1 MPPKPTYEELEQ
13 TVKELERKAIEEKQ
27 TGEEI
32 IKRQRFLESVFYSAP
47 DAIVTL
53 DSAHRILDWNP
64 GAERLFGYRR
74 TEVVGHDLD
83 DLVARDQA
91 FVEATANTQ
100 QVLAGEILHPRETVR
115 YRKDGAPV
123 NVIAA
128 GAPIH
133 VDGELKGVVAV
144 YTDITAKKRLEA
156 QLRQADR
163 MESIGTLAGGI
174 AHDFNNLLMG
184 IQGRTSLMISDLQS
198 DHPHFE
204 HLTEIEKYV
213 LSAAELTK
221 QLLGF
226 ARGGKYEVLTSDLN
240 QLVAGTAHMFGRTK
254 KEIAIHHK
262 FQDDLWLVEVDRSQI
277 EQVLLNIYVNAW
289 QAMPGGGNLLI
300 QTENVILDLDDVK
313 PYGGKPGKF
322 VKVSITDTGIGMDSA
337 TLKRVFDP
345 FFTTKEKERG
355 TGLGLASVY
364 GIIKNHDG
372 IISVESE
379 PGQGSTFNIY
389 LPVGSPKTVS
399 KSERNEVKYLEG
411 TETILLV
418 DDEQIIIDVAVQI
431 LKKMGYKVIVAR
443 GGKEAIGIYRQQGKK
458 IALVILDLVMPD
470 LSGGEV
476 YDKLTAM
483 DPDVKVLLSSGYS
496 RDGKAGDILKRGCR
510 GFIQKPFNINELSQ
524 KLREILN

>member
-1 MPPKPTYEELEQ
+1 
-13 TVKELERKAIEEKQ
+13 VAGI
-27 TGEEI
+27 
-32 IKRQRFLESVFYSAP
+32 
-47 DAIVTL
+47 
-53 DSAHRILDWNP
+53 
-64 GAERLFGYRR
+64 AED
-74 TEVVGHDLD
+74 V
-83 DLVARDQA
+83 
-91 FVEATANTQ
+91 
-100 QVLAGEILHPRETVR
+100 
-115 YRKDGAPV
+115 
-123 NVIAA
+123 
-128 GAPIH
+128 
-133 VDGELKGVVAV
+133 
-144 YTDITAKKRLEA
+144 TAKKRLEA

-184 IQGRTSLMISDLQS
+184 IQGRTSLMVADLRS

-213 LSAAELTK
+213 RSAAELTK

-300 QTENVILDLDDVK
+300 QTENVILNLDDVK

-322 VKVSITDTGIGMDSA
+322 VKVSITDTGIGMDAA

-355 TGLGLASVY
+355 TGLGLASAY

-389 LPVGSPKTVS
+389 LPGGSRKAVS
-399 KSERNEVKYLEG
+399 KSERNEVKYLKG

-496 RDGKAGDILKRGCR
+496 RDGKAGDILRRGCR

-524 KLREILN
+524 KLREILD

>member
-1 MPPKPTYEELEQ
+1 MPPKSTYEELEQ
-13 TVKELERKAIEEKQ
+13 RVKELERKAIEGQQ

-32 IKRQRFLESVFYSAP
+32 IKRQRFLESVLYSAP

-53 DSAHRILDWNP
+53 NSAHRILDWNP

-74 TEVVGHDLD
+74 DEAIGNNLD
-83 DLVARDQA
+83 DLVSRGHA
-91 FVEATANTQ
+91 FVEATAITQ
-100 QVLAGEILHPRETVR
+100 QVLAGEILHPLETVR
-115 YRKDGAPV
+115 YRKDGTPV

-133 VDGELKGVVAV
+133 VGGKLKGVVAI
-144 YTDITAKKRLEA
+144 YTDITDKKRLEA

-184 IQGRTSLMISDLQS
+184 IQGRTSLMVADLRP

-213 LSAAELTK
+213 QSAAELTK

-254 KEIAIHHK
+254 KEIEIHHK
-262 FQDDLWLVEVDRSQI
+262 FQDDLWRVDVDRSQI

-289 QAMPGGGNLLI
+289 QAMPAGGNLLI

-313 PYGGKPGKF
+313 PYGGKPGEF
-322 VKVSITDTGIGMDSA
+322 VKVSITDTGIGMDAA

-355 TGLGLASVY
+355 TGLGLASAY

-379 PGQGSTFNIY
+379 PGQGTTFYIC
-389 LPVGSPKTVS
+389 LPASSRPVS
-399 KSERNEVKYLEG
+399 KSERTEAKFLEG
-411 TETILLV
+411 AETILLV
-418 DDEQIIIDVAVQI
+418 DDEQMIIDVAVQI
-431 LKKMGYKVIVAR
+431 LKRMGYEVIVAR
-443 GGKEAIGIYRQQGKK
+443 GGKEAIGIYRQHQKQ

-476 YDKLTAM
+476 YDQLTAL

-496 RDGKAGDILKRGCR
+496 RDGKAGAILRRGCR
-510 GFIQKPFNINELSQ
+510 GFIQKPFNINELSR
-524 KLREILN
+524 KLREILD